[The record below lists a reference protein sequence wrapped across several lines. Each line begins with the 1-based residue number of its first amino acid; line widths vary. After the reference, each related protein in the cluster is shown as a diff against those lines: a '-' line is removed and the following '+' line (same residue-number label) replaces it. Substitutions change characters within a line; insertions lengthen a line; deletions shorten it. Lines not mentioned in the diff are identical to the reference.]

1 MVIREEALNNYKNMP
16 PEQFKEHM
24 INDLLAHGVLN
35 AEEVA
40 SRIINSA
47 KMLNERK
54 SLQLKLK
61 EINRKIKDL

>member
-1 MVIREEALNNYKNMP
+1 MRKAYLNNYKNMP

-24 INDLLAHGVLN
+24 INDLFAHGVLN

-47 KMLNERK
+47 KKLNDSGRK
-54 SLQLKLK
+54 RIFRKLTK
-61 EINRKIKDL
+61 